1 MKIIGI
7 TGSTETSSLA
17 EILSYDLGVE
27 RVSLDGLSKGL
38 AKRLDSLKKE
48 NTKDYFIV
56 EGPSLFRHKKLF
68 NLIDHKFYIVDE
80 EANDKSQKTMPGV
93 VVLESPGKTIWY
105 YCNQILSNIKES

>member
-27 RVSLDGLSKGL
+27 RVSLDGLSKGFV
-38 AKRLDSLKKE
+38 KRLSNLKKE

-56 EGPSLFRHKKLF
+56 EGPSLFYHKELF
-68 NLIDHKFYIVDE
+68 NLIDHKFYIVDK
-80 EANDKSQKTMPGV
+80 EANNESQKAMSGV
-93 VVLESPGKTIWY
+93 VVLESPNKTIWY
-105 YCNQILSNIKES
+105 YRNQIFSSIKES